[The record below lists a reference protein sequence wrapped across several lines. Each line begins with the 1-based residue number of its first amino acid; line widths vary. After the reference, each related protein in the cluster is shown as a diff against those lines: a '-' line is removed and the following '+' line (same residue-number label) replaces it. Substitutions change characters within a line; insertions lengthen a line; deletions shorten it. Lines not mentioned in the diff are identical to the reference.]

1 MFILFLF
8 FVFFVYF
15 ISIPENN
22 HKFSTHFWPLRYII
36 GQGLPNSH
44 SAKLDWFNRVQVY
57 RKKRRVTNGPCCL
70 ECIVACMT
78 LKNAKCSFPVVRY
91 NAVYF
96 HFLYIFVFSRKKNPQ
111 VSSTDLDFWNPY
123 LSESVKYVNPN
134 LVQLISHYQYFLT
147 LFIWQLTSK

>member
-57 RKKRRVTNGPCCL
+57 RKKRRVTNGPCCCL
-70 ECIVACMT
+70 YDTQECKVLVSGCQIQRR
-78 LKNAKCSFPVVRY
+78 LFSF
-91 NAVYF
+91 F
-96 HFLYIFVFSRKKNPQ
+96 IYICFFAEKNPQ